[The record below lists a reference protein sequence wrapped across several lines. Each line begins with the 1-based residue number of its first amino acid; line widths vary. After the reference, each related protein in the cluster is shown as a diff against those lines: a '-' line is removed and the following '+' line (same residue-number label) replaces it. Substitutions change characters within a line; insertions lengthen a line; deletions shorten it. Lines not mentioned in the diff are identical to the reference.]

1 MSWFIFGKKKS
12 SLGCGCQA
20 GSTEVSGRGFMC
32 AEDGV
37 CGCDVRHGGA
47 CRVLVLGAGCKSC
60 RVLYENVKGA
70 VCALGLAWEVEYVT
84 EMAVIAQYGV
94 MSMPAIV
101 VDEKVVSAGKVLS
114 SQEVE
119 RLFHRLGY

>member
-60 RVLYENVKGA
+60 RVLYEVESREEGKWTHYRISRRGSEA
-70 VCALGLAWEVEYVT
+70 ALALLR
-84 EMAVIAQYGV
+84 EMT
-94 MSMPAIV
+94 S
-101 VDEKVVSAGKVLS
+101 VLS
-114 SQEVE
+114 
-119 RLFHRLGY
+119 